1 MIKKD
6 GLDIHIHFRVPNIK
20 PLVQRIV
27 RQRNW
32 FKVLGIII
40 GVALIAAFFIVL
52 TYAAPFIP
60 LVPYA
65 METRQEQIKQDVS
78 KGDFSDVSTGLA
90 ILEQALQTTEKRVA
104 EWKNIPGLRK
114 HSASAEAYLMVGFES
129 INTSRK
135 AIIAAEEILA
145 PLKMSGSSEEK
156 YSLVLT
162 NLYENREELETIKD
176 DISELRKNIEGIEL
190 STSWE
195 PLQNVHKK
203 IVHTVAQ
210 ADAAYRKGMNLLEIG
225 LPLVGVPESHRYL
238 LLLQNNA
245 ELRPTGGFIG
255 TYGRLVI
262 DNGKLETLFTENVYT
277 LDDAAK
283 PYVKIPAP
291 WQYTY
296 FNNQPYW
303 YLRDS
308 NWSPHFPD
316 AARQAI
322 WLYQQEGGEGGID
335 TVVAVTP
342 EFTKDVLSIIGDI
355 TLDDTVYTPENFFE
369 LLESHVARD
378 YKDEGLGVYDR
389 KEIINTLVQKAREKM
404 TKQSNV
410 ATLYKLAQV
419 ALQNIDE
426 RHILLFSNNA
436 DVQQGLELRNWA
448 GEVNEDIDGD
458 YVMVIDANLGSLK
471 TDPFVE
477 RTLNYSLVSNES
489 GTLQAKL
496 DVRYKNTASFT
507 WKTTRYR
514 TYTRVYVPNGSVFV
528 AAEGNESNVNVT
540 EEYNKIVFGTFISVE
555 PGEEHTL
562 SYTYTLPEDVQDY
575 IQKVHYSLFVQKQA
589 GTLGHEFLGTITLG
603 ENVFILKDTLD
614 TDFSFSSPLK

>member
-514 TYTRVYVPNGSVFV
+514 TYTRVYVPNASVFV

>member
-448 GEVNEDIDGD
+448 GEVNEDVDGD
-458 YVMVIDANLGSLK
+458 YIMVIDANLGSLK

-477 RTLNYSLVSNES
+477 RTLNYSLVSSES

-514 TYTRVYVPNGSVFV
+514 TYTRVYVPNASVFV

-540 EEYNKIVFGTFISVE
+540 EEYNKTVFGTFISVE